1 MEFIEKL
8 FPNVITYWDTLV
20 QAIVETLQM
29 VSVSLVIIII
39 LGTLLGIVLAVI
51 SDGHLYENKLLN
63 GIIPRFVDLI
73 RAIPFVI
80 LLALLMGVTRFIVGT
95 AIGVPGAIVP
105 MVISLTPFVS
115 RQIEMALLE
124 IDEGVIEMARSMGF
138 SKPYIIFR
146 IMLNESRNGI
156 IRSITLSSISLVSFS
171 TMAGVVGGGGIGD
184 FAIRYG
190 YQYFK
195 SDIMVVTILVI
206 VVIVYLIQGMGDLI
220 YRKLSHS

>member
-190 YQYFK
+190 YGRMMM
-195 SDIMVVTILVI
+195 DITAVSVIILLALVF
-206 VVIVYLIQGMGDLI
+206 LLQGTGNFILKKI
-220 YRKLSHS
+220 SH